1 MTSTKASG
9 RWKPG
14 RSGNPAGRRPGSG
27 AVQKLRQAIE
37 DSLPEIIKCLADKAK
52 AGDIGAARLLLERT
66 IPALKPVEAPQALQ
80 IDANDLSGQA
90 KEIVALAASGQV
102 SLTQATQLV
111 TALGTVGK
119 LIEVDEL
126 ERRLQI
132 LEKSI
137 EA

>member
-1 MTSTKASG
+1 VTSTKASG

>member
-37 DSLPEIIKCLADKAK
+37 DSLPEIIKCLAGKAK

-66 IPALKPVEAPQALQ
+66 IPALRPVEAPQALQ
-80 IDANDLSGQA
+80 IDANDLLGQA
-90 KEIVALAASGQV
+90 KEIVALAASGEV
-102 SLTQATQLV
+102 SVAQAAQLV
-111 TALGTVGK
+111 AALGTIGK
-119 LIEVDEL
+119 LVEVDEL
-126 ERRLQI
+126 ERRIQK
-132 LEKSI
+132 LEKSL